1 MLRRYFSGALCAIIN
16 QTGKYIGI
24 GSLIWHRGVMRD
36 ARSLSDDALEALRER
51 AVAMVGGGASQVAAA
66 RALGVHKNTVSLWLK
81 AWRQGGERALEA
93 QRRGRRP
100 GEQKRL
106 SAAQEATIQKLIT
119 DQCPDQLK
127 LPFALWTR
135 EAVRELIR
143 ARCGIALAITT
154 VGDYL
159 RRWGFTPQRPVKR
172 ALERQDAAIRA
183 WLEHDYPAIAA
194 RAQAEG
200 AEIHWGDETGISNQ
214 AHHGR
219 SFAPRGRTPVLMA
232 PARRQTLSLV
242 STVTNRG
249 TARFMIY
256 EGALNVRLFLT
267 FLKRLIR
274 SSARKICLIVDN
286 LKVHRAHR
294 IATWV
299 AAHSDRIALF
309 FLPPYAPEH
318 NPDALLNADLK
329 RHLAKRPAARHRDQ
343 LKSSLRSH
351 LRRLQRM
358 PDKIRAFFRAPT
370 TAYAA

>member
-1 MLRRYFSGALCAIIN
+1 
-16 QTGKYIGI
+16 
-24 GSLIWHRGVMRD
+24 MRD
-36 ARSLSDDALEALRER
+36 ARRLSDDALEALRER
-51 AVAMVGGGASQVAAA
+51 AVAMVAAGATQVAAA
-66 RALGVHKNTVSLWLK
+66 QALGVHKNTISLWLK

-93 QRRGRRP
+93 KRRGRRP

-106 SAAQEATIQKLIT
+106 RVAQERTLQRLIT
-119 DQCPDQLK
+119 AKCPDQLK

-135 EAVRELIR
+135 EAVRALIA
-143 ARCGIALAITT
+143 ARCGIALALTT

-183 WLEHDYPAIAA
+183 WLEHDYPQIAA
-194 RAQAEG
+194 RAKAEG

-214 AHHGR
+214 ANHGR
-219 SFAPRGRTPVLMA
+219 SFAPQGHTPVVVA
-232 PARRQTLSLV
+232 PARRQTVSLI

-249 TARFMIY
+249 QSRVMVY
-256 EGALNVRLFLT
+256 EGALNVGLFLT
-267 FLKRLIR
+267 FLRRLIR
-274 SSARKICLIVDN
+274 ASTRKVVLIVDN

-294 IATWV
+294 VAAWV

-318 NPDALLNADLK
+318 NPDELLNAEVK
-329 RHLAKRPAARHRDQ
+329 RRLAKRPAVRHRDQ
-343 LKSSLRSH
+343 LKTRLRSH
-351 LRRLQRM
+351 MRGLQRM
-358 PDKIRAFFRAPT
+358 PEKVRAFFRAPT